1 MIISLDTS
9 ATTGRSTCDD
19 ALTLAKIKGCIKEME
34 EIQVAPFRNLLLSK
48 NMDPDKDWIIFS
60 PDAAK
65 ALGLTK
71 DNIPY
76 ALKGRV
82 KINSF
87 IDGFDVFLV
96 RASMLEVGEIRGV
109 TWPTA

>member
-9 ATTGRSTCDD
+9 ATTGTSTCAD
-19 ALTLAKIKGCIKEME
+19 ALTLEKIKGCIKEME
-34 EIQVAPFRNLLLSK
+34 GIQPAPFRNLLLSK
-48 NMDPDKDWIIFS
+48 NMDPDKDWIVFS

-65 ALGLTK
+65 AIGITK

-87 IDGFDVFLV
+87 IDGLDVFLV
-96 RASMLEVGEIRGV
+96 RASMFEVGEIRGI
-109 TWPTA
+109 TWPKA